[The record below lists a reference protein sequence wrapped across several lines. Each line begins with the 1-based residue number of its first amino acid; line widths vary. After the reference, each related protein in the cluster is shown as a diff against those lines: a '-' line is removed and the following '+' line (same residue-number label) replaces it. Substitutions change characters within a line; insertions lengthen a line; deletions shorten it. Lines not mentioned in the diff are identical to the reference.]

1 MPALSITIVN
11 ATDLR
16 ETEFFGS
23 KQDPYVIIQ
32 TDCGTRK
39 TTTHMDGGR
48 NPSICFLLC
57 LDS

>member
-23 KQDPYVIIQ
+23 KQDPYVIVQ
-32 TDCGTRK
+32 TDCDTRK